1 MRVQPHDVEC
11 EPRPHEIALQLMQ
24 SLHHAV
30 IDELRAFE
38 IDDDA
43 VLLIESELAEL
54 PSKGNPVRK
63 HGRTQGVDLH
73 RAFIKHGHLE
83 KRLEHRLDRQPIQ
96 QVNEEL
102 DDDADQHTDQ
112 QVGCQHAHERG
123 RKDDQ
128 LLAADLVD
136 TDEFARRRESTARI
150 DEHRCQRCQRDRAN
164 QSWREGDEGE
174 QQQSVPEISESRA
187 GTIVDVGLAP
197 HDLRDHRQA
206 SNRRRCHVGDTHG
219 DQILVE
225 LCLSSPGIDH
235 VNRLGAEQRLE
246 APDQRKHHYPQHAGA
261 AGR

>member
-83 KRLEHRLDRQPIQ
+83 KRLEHRPDRQA
-96 QVNEEL
+96 VEKVDDKL
-102 DDDADQHTDQ
+102 DCDSDQHADEKIC
-112 QVGCQHAHERG
+112 CQHAHERG
-123 RKDDQ
+123 RKDHQ

-136 TDEFARRRESTARI
+136 ADEFPR
-150 DEHRCQRCQRDRAN
+150 
-164 QSWREGDEGE
+164 
-174 QQQSVPEISESRA
+174 
-187 GTIVDVGLAP
+187 
-197 HDLRDHRQA
+197 
-206 SNRRRCHVGDTHG
+206 
-219 DQILVE
+219 
-225 LCLSSPGIDH
+225 
-235 VNRLGAEQRLE
+235 
-246 APDQRKHHYPQHAGA
+246 
-261 AGR
+261 